1 MSLSLRSYTFRSSHP
16 FRNCS
21 NLRTLRLVLINATN
35 AEVFNTLLSSCP
47 SLKVLVLNITCFYK
61 TGGPLKI
68 ENNKLKLLHVLLNDN
83 IGGLEVS
90 STSLDILVIED
101 TSFGKECFLLSS
113 PKLQFTKNF
122 SVTGRFAPHISYNIS
137 KEKSIVHEEFMNNI
151 SGGLCELIGDVD
163 KSMSVNIDLMNR
175 TEVERLRQVLGLWI
189 HEMLALEITFKDNSN
204 ATNESWEKKLWE
216 EDNDHNNVVAFPNA
230 MFRVKTLWMTNF
242 SGSEE
247 EFAFASCLIK
257 HGTVVDRMMIKT
269 TSAFTASKKLE
280 IEAAVDK
287 LREHFLFRKIL
298 QAAKPSVPV
307 VEEKKDRVGSLRGGI
322 EFMELC
328 GFEKMEGEEF
338 LLLPRDK
345 VDSAIINSAGTEL
358 SSAISNPFF
367 GVL

>member
-1 MSLSLRSYTFRSSHP
+1 MMVVEKVFEFPSNSFSHPSLMSLSLRSYTFRSSHP

-61 TGGPLKI
+61 TGSPLKI

-83 IGGLEVS
+83 IDDLEVS

-122 SVTGRFAPHISYNIS
+122 SVTRRFAPHISYNIS
-137 KEKSIVHEEFMNNI
+137 KEEKSIVHEEFMNNI
-151 SGGLCELIGDVD
+151 SGALCELIGDVD

-189 HEMLALEITFKDNSN
+189 HDMLALEITFKDNSN

-230 MFRVKTLWMTNF
+230 KFRVKTLWMTNF

-247 EFAFASCLIK
+247 EFAFATL
-257 HGTVVDRMMIKT
+257 
-269 TSAFTASKKLE
+269 AFTASKKLE

-287 LREHFLFRKIL
+287 LRGLQTVEDQLKI
-298 QAAKPSVPV
+298 KC
-307 VEEKKDRVGSLRGGI
+307 
-322 EFMELC
+322 F
-328 GFEKMEGEEF
+328 
-338 LLLPRDK
+338 
-345 VDSAIINSAGTEL
+345 
-358 SSAISNPFF
+358 
-367 GVL
+367 